1 MSVYIQG
8 INRPTEPK
16 KCNFYQ
22 NDPLGIRLPYCALQ
36 LACYGLDK
44 CPLIQVPD
52 HGRLIDADAL
62 ISHCKEMEQIEWNN
76 KTAPYSWA
84 YAYESLEDD
93 IDNAKTII
101 PSDKDGE

>member
-8 INRPTEPK
+8 INRPTEPE

-44 CPLIQVPD
+44 CPLIQVPE
-52 HGRLIDADAL
+52 HGRLIDADEIVKDQHL
-62 ISHCKEMEQIEWNN
+62 HYEYLSDKYYVTVQDIE
-76 KTAPYSWA
+76 
-84 YAYESLEDD
+84 
-93 IDNAKTII
+93 NATTII
-101 PSDKDGE
+101 PADNEGE

>member
-8 INRPTEPK
+8 INRPTEPE

-44 CPLIQVPD
+44 CPLIQVPE

-62 ISHCKEMEQIEWNN
+62 PETRVEWEDVIN
-76 KTAPYSWA
+76 AP
-84 YAYESLEDD
+84 
-93 IDNAKTII
+93 TII
-101 PSDKDGE
+101 PADKEGAE